1 MVTPD
6 TRILLLATLAC
17 GLIILFGGLSAL
29 FLALGRLRRD
39 NLMLRYSRYAYL
51 GLVLAA
57 ASLIWSLQLRGLWL
71 GLVGLLMLGYFL
83 APRAIWRL
91 SVATHQLDHTEEEI

>member
-6 TRILLLATLAC
+6 ERILLLATLAC

-29 FLALGRLRRD
+29 LLALGRLRRD
-39 NLMLRYSRYAYL
+39 PTLLRYSRYAYL
-51 GLVLAA
+51 CLVLSA
-57 ASLIWSLQLRGLWL
+57 ASLIWSLQLRGIWL
-71 GLVGLLMLGYFL
+71 GLIAVLMLGYFF

-91 SVATHQLDHTEEEI
+91 SVVTHEAAHPDEEF